1 MDYFTTDPQIEELM
15 EFSFYDDEETK
26 QTIEDYYDDLSDGLP
41 MDSSNDF
48 WCLIHFLTW
57 AW

>member
-48 WCLIHFLTW
+48 
-57 AW
+57 